1 MDWNDFVS
9 NVQEWAKARG
19 ITDNST
25 AFAQL
30 EKAVEEYG
38 EVTRARLKD
47 DLDELRDGIGDVL
60 VCLVNAASIFG
71 VDLQAPT
78 QQDLFGTDPRALM
91 VQWHRGVVELGS
103 EFLWGGRNP
112 EYVARKF
119 DALVSVIAHHAVYAG
134 VNLEECQHVAWE
146 AIKDRRGFLSP
157 EGVFIK
163 EEPTVPQGD

>member
-1 MDWNDFVS
+1 MNWNDFVS
-9 NVQEWAKARG
+9 NVQGWGYGRG
-19 ITDNST
+19 IIENST

-38 EVTRARLKD
+38 EVTRARLNKE
-47 DLDELRDGIGDVL
+47 LDELRDGLGDVL
-60 VCLVNAASIFG
+60 VCLVNSARIYR

-78 QQDLFGTDPRALM
+78 QKDVFGTDPRALM
-91 VQWHRGVVELGS
+91 VLWHRGVVELGS
-103 EFLWGGRNP
+103 ELLWGGKNP
-112 EYVARKF
+112 KYVTREF
-119 DALVSVIAHHAVYAG
+119 NTLVSVIAHHAVYAG
-134 VNLEECQHVAWE
+134 VSLEECQHVAWE